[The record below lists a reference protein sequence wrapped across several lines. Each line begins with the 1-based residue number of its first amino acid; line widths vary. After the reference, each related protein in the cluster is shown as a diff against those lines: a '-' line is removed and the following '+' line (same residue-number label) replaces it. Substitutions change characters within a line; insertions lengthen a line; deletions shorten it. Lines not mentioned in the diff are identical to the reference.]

1 MFEGENIATIAEMG
15 KLSKEGYTMKLK
27 YIIGRS
33 GAGKTHHIISE
44 INERIN
50 ASAEN
55 NLILIV
61 PEQFT
66 LQAERDLIKKMKKEG
81 IIQVEVLSFTRLAH
95 KVFNEVGGLSK
106 THINDIGKQMILRKL
121 LNELG
126 DDLSIYKK
134 AYRQEGFI
142 RKLNDVIIEMK
153 QHDIE
158 VIDLLEL
165 NEKRDESNDTSSRLN
180 ENSIISMK
188 MKDITLISQAFNNY
202 LEKRYID
209 TEDYINLLIEKIEEA
224 SFLEGSEIW
233 IDSFHKMTPQT
244 MKIIEELAKKAKEIT
259 ITFTMDV
266 GEDER
271 SSDLFQTV
279 KNTLNN
285 TRKMA
290 KRQNISEEILNLDNK
305 NNKSIKS
312 EVIKHIEKEL
322 YAHPY
327 KKFVNKTEDIKIF
340 EAVNTYAEIENVAMG
355 IINLVREHDYRWRDV
370 AVITADATQYNPLIK
385 RAFEEYQIPYFMG
398 EKRKITEHPIVE
410 LILSAIDMAS
420 KNFRYDDVFRYLKT
434 GLPNVEKEEHEKL
447 ENYVLRYGI
456 KGDRWQKD
464 DFGVEHGSE
473 EKASSFNIEINE
485 LRKKVILPLAKFRK
499 STKGKM
505 QVSKIT
511 SELLKLL
518 LDLQIEKKLI
528 NWIDELKDNER
539 YDYVNENTQIWNAVS
554 AILEQVVEILG
565 DNIVS
570 LKEYGEILKAGFI
583 ASEIGV
589 IPATIDQVLVG
600 SIERLRNHDLKALF
614 VVGVND
620 GVLPS
625 INDNSGILEEHERLQ
640 LREKGI
646 ELGFDSSSRI
656 YEEKLAIYLALAKP
670 NERLFLSYALADLE
684 GKALRQSLIIDKIK
698 KIFSKIEVGSDT
710 ANCITENANNI
721 TISSSTFKYLIEKL
735 RKTIDEDGNYFDET
749 WQSVFAW
756 YANNNKWESKLEMA
770 IEGLFHDNQ
779 PKSINSEKTKK
790 LYGEQ
795 IKTSIS
801 RLEKFANCPFSHYI
815 AYGLR
820 PSERKKYEFTH
831 MDAGNLFHR
840 AIDDFGK
847 LVREKELVW
856 NELEPDEIELISDKV
871 LDRIDQDF
879 AKGILSSTYRYKYQF
894 ELIRRVCKKAIEVLT
909 THLKKGD
916 FIPLGFE
923 ISFGEGKEYPPIVVE
938 LASGEKV
945 YIEGKIDRV
954 DYMQDENDEEL
965 YVKIIDYKSGSKNI
979 DFSEVFHG
987 LQMQLLMY
995 INAIM
1000 LGIKSEGAN
1009 ALAAGIFYFKIDNPL
1024 ISTSEKDKGKI
1035 EKEINKTL
1043 KMKGLA
1049 VNDVNILRSI
1059 DRDMGANSE
1068 VISAGIKKD
1077 DTVSARSSV
1086 LTEQDFAYAIE
1097 YANLKAKNI
1106 CESMLNGKI
1115 EALPAKTKYV
1125 TACTY
1130 CEFSA
1135 ICQFDTLIES
1145 NRYKN
1150 ISTKSKEVII
1160 EEIKRELGVNSDD

>member
-1 MFEGENIATIAEMG
+1 
-15 KLSKEGYTMKLK
+15 MKLK

-66 LQAERDLIKKMKKEG
+66 LQAERDLIKKMEKEG
-81 IIQVEVLSFTRLAH
+81 IIQVEVLSFSRLAH

-126 DDLSIYKK
+126 DDLTIYKK

-142 RKLNDVIIEMK
+142 TKLNDVIIEMK
-153 QHDIE
+153 QHGIE

-165 NEKRDESNDTSSRLN
+165 NKEKNETSETSPCLNEEKNVLNKTSPCFN

-188 MKDITLISQAFNNY
+188 MKDITLIFQAFNNY

-209 TEDYINLLIEKIEEA
+209 TEDYINLLVEKIKES
-224 SFLEGSEIW
+224 SFLQGSEIW

-244 MKIIEELAKKAKEIT
+244 MKIIEELTKTAKEIT
-259 ITFTMDV
+259 VSFTMET

-279 KNTLNN
+279 KNTFNN

-305 NNKSIKS
+305 NAKTTKS
-312 EVIKHIEKEL
+312 EVIRHIEQEL

-327 KKFVNKTEDIKIF
+327 KKFIDRSEDVKIF
-340 EAVNTYAEIENVAMG
+340 EAVNTYQEVENVAAE
-355 IINLVREHDYRWRDV
+355 IINLVREREYRWRDV
-370 AVITADATQYNPLIK
+370 AVITADSKGYNPLIK
-385 RAFEEYQIPYFMG
+385 RAFEEYQIPYFMD
-398 EKRKITEHPIVE
+398 EKRKIIEHPIIE
-410 LILSAIDMAS
+410 LILSAIDIAS
-420 KNFRYDDVFRYLKT
+420 KNLRYDDVFRYLKT
-434 GLPNVEKEEHEKL
+434 GLSNVEKDEHEKL

-456 KGDRWQKD
+456 RGDRWQKD
-464 DFGVEHGSE
+464 NFGFELTSE
-473 EKASSFNIEINE
+473 EKENSFNIEIDE
-485 LRKKVILPLAKFRK
+485 IRQRVVRPLTKFRNK
-499 STKGKM
+499 TKAKM

-518 LDLQIEKKLI
+518 TDLQIEKKLI
-528 NWIDELKDNER
+528 KWIDELKDSKR
-539 YDYVNENTQIWNAVS
+539 YDYANENTQIWNTVS
-554 AILEQVVEILG
+554 AILEQMVEILG
-565 DNIVS
+565 DNIVT

-600 SIERLRNHDLKALF
+600 SIERSRSHDLKALF

-620 GVLPS
+620 GILPS
-625 INDNSGILEEHERLQ
+625 INDSGGILEEHERLR
-640 LREKGI
+640 LRREGI
-646 ELGFDSSSRI
+646 NLGLDSSSRI

-670 NERLFLSYALADLE
+670 NERLFLSYALADAE

-698 KIFSKIEVGSDT
+698 KIFSGIEVGSN
-710 ANCITENANNI
+710 ANNVIKTTNNI
-721 TISSSTFKYLIEKL
+721 TIPSSTFKYLIEKL
-735 RKTIDEDGNYFDET
+735 RKTIDEDTNYFDET
-749 WQSVFAW
+749 WKSVFSW
-756 YANNNKWESKLEMA
+756 YANNSSWVSKLEMV

-779 PKSINSEKTKK
+779 PNSINSEKTKK

-795 IKTSIS
+795 IKTSVS
-801 RLEKFANCPFSHYI
+801 RLERFSNCPFSHYI

-847 LVREKELVW
+847 LVGEKELVW
-856 NELEPDEIELISDKV
+856 NELEPDEIESISDEV
-871 LDRIDQDF
+871 LEVIEQDF

-894 ELIRRVCKKAIEVLT
+894 ELIRRVCKKAIEVLS

-916 FIPLGFE
+916 FVPLGFE
-923 ISFGEGKEYPPIVVE
+923 ISFGEGKEYPPIVAK

-954 DYMQDENDEEL
+954 DYMQDKNDEDL
-965 YVKIIDYKSGSKNI
+965 YIKIIDYKSGSKNI
-979 DFSEVFHG
+979 DFNEVFHG

-1000 LGIKSEGAN
+1000 IGIKSEGAN
-1009 ALAAGIFYFKIDNPL
+1009 ALPAGVFYFKIDNPL
-1024 ISTSEKDKGKI
+1024 ISTSEKR
-1035 EKEINKTL
+1035 NK
-1043 KMKGLA
+1043 
-1049 VNDVNILRSI
+1049 
-1059 DRDMGANSE
+1059 
-1068 VISAGIKKD
+1068 
-1077 DTVSARSSV
+1077 
-1086 LTEQDFAYAIE
+1086 
-1097 YANLKAKNI
+1097 
-1106 CESMLNGKI
+1106 
-1115 EALPAKTKYV
+1115 
-1125 TACTY
+1125 
-1130 CEFSA
+1130 
-1135 ICQFDTLIES
+1135 
-1145 NRYKN
+1145 
-1150 ISTKSKEVII
+1150 
-1160 EEIKRELGVNSDD
+1160 

>member
-1 MFEGENIATIAEMG
+1 
-15 KLSKEGYTMKLK
+15 MKIK

-50 ASAEN
+50 ATAEN

-81 IIQVEVLSFTRLAH
+81 IIQVEVLSFSRLAH

-126 DDLSIYKK
+126 EDLTIYKK

-142 RKLNDVIIEMK
+142 TKLNDVIIEMK

-165 NEKRDESNDTSSRLN
+165 NEKRDESNDTFSRLN

-188 MKDITLISQAFNNY
+188 MKDITLIFQAFNNY

-209 TEDYINLLIEKIEEA
+209 TEDYINLLIEKIKEA
-224 SFLEGSEIW
+224 SFLKDSEIW

-244 MKIIEELAKKAKEIT
+244 MKIVEELAKTAKEIT

-279 KNTLNN
+279 KNTFNN

-290 KRQNISEEILNLDNK
+290 KRQNISEEILDLDNK
-305 NNKSIKS
+305 NNKSTKS

-327 KKFVNKTEDIKIF
+327 EKFVDKTEDIKIF
-340 EAVNTYAEIENVAMG
+340 EAVNTYQEVENVAIE

-370 AVITADATQYNPLIK
+370 AVITADSKGYNPLIK
-385 RAFEEYQIPYFMG
+385 RAFEEYRIPFFMD
-398 EKRKITEHPIVE
+398 EKRKIIEHPILE
-410 LILSAIDMAS
+410 LILSAIDIVS

-434 GLPNVEKEEHEKL
+434 ELSNVEKDEHEKL
-447 ENYVLRYGI
+447 ENHVLRYGI
-456 KGDRWQKD
+456 RGDRWQKD
-464 DFGVEHGSE
+464 HFGIELASE
-473 EKASSFNIEINE
+473 ERENSFNIEINE

-499 STKGKM
+499 STKTKM

-518 LDLQIEKKLI
+518 TDLQIEKKLI
-528 NWIDELKDNER
+528 KWIDELKDSKR
-539 YDYVNENTQIWNAVS
+539 YDYANENTQIWNTVS
-554 AILEQVVEILG
+554 AILEQMVEILG
-565 DNIVS
+565 DNTVN

-600 SIERLRNHDLKALF
+600 SIERSRSHDLKALF

-620 GVLPS
+620 GILPS

-640 LREKGI
+640 LRERGI
-646 ELGFDSSSRI
+646 NLGLYSSSRI
-656 YEEKLAIYLALAKP
+656 YEEKLAIYLAIAKP
-670 NERLFLSYALADLE
+670 NERLFLSYALADAE

-698 KIFSKIEVGSDT
+698 KIFSEIEVGST
-710 ANCITENANNI
+710 ANSVIETTNNI
-721 TISSSTFKYLIEKL
+721 TIPSSTFKYLIEKL
-735 RKTIDEDGNYFDET
+735 RKTIDEDANYFDET
-749 WQSVFAW
+749 WKSVFAW
-756 YANNNKWESKLEMA
+756 YANNTKWESKLEMA

-779 PKSINSEKTKK
+779 PKNINSEKTKK

-801 RLEKFANCPFSHYI
+801 RLERFSNCPFSHYI

-856 NELEPDEIELISDKV
+856 NELEPDETKLIFDEV

-916 FIPLGFE
+916 FVPLGFE
-923 ISFGEGKEYPPIVVE
+923 ISFGEGKEYPPIIVE

-965 YVKIIDYKSGSKNI
+965 YIKIIDYKSGSKNI
-979 DFSEVFHG
+979 DFNEVFHG

-1000 LGIKSEGAN
+1000 LGIKAEGAN
-1009 ALAAGIFYFKIDNPL
+1009 ALPAGIFYFKIDNPL
-1024 ISTSEKDKGKI
+1024 ISTSEKDKEKI

-1049 VNDVNILRSI
+1049 VNDVKVLRSI

-1077 DTVSARSSV
+1077 NTVSARSSV
-1086 LTEQDFAYAIE
+1086 LSGEDFEYAIE
-1097 YANLKAKNI
+1097 YVNHKAKKI
-1106 CESMLNGKI
+1106 CESMLSG
-1115 EALPAKTKYV
+1115 EMAVYPTKNKNI

-1130 CEFSA
+1130 CEFSYV
-1135 ICQFDTLIES
+1135 CQFDTLIES

-1150 ISTKSKEVII
+1150 ISKKSKEEII
-1160 EEIKRELGVNSDD
+1160 EKIKKELEVNADD